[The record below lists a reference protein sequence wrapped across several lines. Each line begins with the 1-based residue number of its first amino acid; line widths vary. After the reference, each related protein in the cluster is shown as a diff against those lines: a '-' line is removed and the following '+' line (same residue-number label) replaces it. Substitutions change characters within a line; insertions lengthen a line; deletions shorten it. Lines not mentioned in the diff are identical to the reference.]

1 MIKKKPQVWGKVSLV
16 ASAVLI
22 AIASSSVYA
31 AQSSQLQPVDSQN
44 PGSFYNQSTPTVPTG
59 SGLYQSAPQQNQNG
73 NRNNPGAVP
82 NQNNAMPV
90 GNVGENVSTPNSN
103 PQNLPPLPSSAMPSQ
118 SDFDVVSNNM
128 LGVTP
133 NQIRELHKE
142 VDERAKAVSEDPN
155 GAPTPQTGSILVSL
169 SPGSTPSVIRTYVDH
184 TTSFVVVDR
193 TGQPWPVENFRVGDS
208 SAFTVSRLDASS
220 PDGSSFT
227 IDAGSAYARSNMILK
242 LKGTA
247 TPVVVDLVAG
257 QKSFDERVE
266 VRVDARGPN
275 ATAPTTEGLPSGAD
289 TRLMPVLDG
298 IAPPGGK
305 RVKVV
310 GDDST
315 RAWIARGKLVV
326 RTSMKIISPASFA
339 FMSSADGTNVYVFN
353 PVTQLVGL
361 QDGNVV
367 NLSVQDW

>member
-1 MIKKKPQVWGKVSLV
+1 MIKKKQKVWGNASLL
-16 ASAVLI
+16 ASAILI
-22 AIASSSVYA
+22 ALATGSANAAPNSSS
-31 AQSSQLQPVDSQN
+31 QMQPVDNQD

-59 SGLYQSAPQQNQNG
+59 SGLYQAQPQQNNNAG
-73 NRNNPGAVP
+73 NNVP
-82 NQNNAMPV
+82 ARGNAMPI

-103 PQNLPPLPSSAMPSQ
+103 PQNLPPLPNSAMPTQ
-118 SDFDVVSNNM
+118 SDFDVVRNNM
-128 LGVTP
+128 LGVSP
-133 NQIRELHKE
+133 NEIRQLHKA
-142 VDERAKAVSEDPN
+142 VDDRAKAVSEDPN
-155 GAPTPQTGSILVSL
+155 GAPTPKTGSISVSL
-169 SPGSTPSVIRTYVDH
+169 SPGSTPSIIRTYVNH

-193 TGQPWPVENFRVGDS
+193 TGQPWPVENFRVGNKD
-208 SAFTVSRLDASS
+208 AFTVSRLDASS

-247 TPVVVDLVAG
+247 TPVVIDLVAG

-266 VRVDARGPN
+266 VRVGGRGPN
-275 ATAPTTEGLPSGAD
+275 ATAPTSEGLPSGAD
-289 TRLMPVLDG
+289 SRLMPVLDG
-298 IAPPGGK
+298 IAPQGGK
-305 RVKVV
+305 RVKVT
-310 GDDST
+310 GDEST

-326 RTSMKIISPASFA
+326 RTPLKIISPASFA
-339 FMSSADGTNVYVFN
+339 FMSSSDGTNVYVFN